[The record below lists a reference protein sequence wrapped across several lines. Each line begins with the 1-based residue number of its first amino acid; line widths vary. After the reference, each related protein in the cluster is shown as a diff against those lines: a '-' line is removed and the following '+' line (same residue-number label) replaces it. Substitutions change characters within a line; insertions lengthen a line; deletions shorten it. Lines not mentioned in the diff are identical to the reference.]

1 VSIPAHVN
9 DREYQKFAE
18 TGEGLVAVRTADDN
32 TILNISG
39 IITEVVLN
47 DTTWTAL
54 PATPLATRKTLSIQ
68 NPSNTPVKI
77 NYSNAV
83 SGYVGMDVLTKGGER
98 TYNIDATVFLYGK
111 SSAGNVTVNV
121 EEAG

>member
-1 VSIPAHVN
+1 MGIPAHVN
-9 DREYQKFAE
+9 DREYQRFKE
-18 TGEGLVAVRTADDN
+18 TGEGLVAVRTSDDN
-32 TILNISG
+32 SILNVAG
-39 IITEVVLN
+39 IVTEVELN

-54 PATPLATRKTLSIQ
+54 PASPLASRKTLSIQ
-68 NPSNTPVKI
+68 NPSNIPVKI

-98 TYNIDATVFLYGK
+98 TYNIDATVILYGK
-111 SSAGNVTVNV
+111 CSTGTVIVNV